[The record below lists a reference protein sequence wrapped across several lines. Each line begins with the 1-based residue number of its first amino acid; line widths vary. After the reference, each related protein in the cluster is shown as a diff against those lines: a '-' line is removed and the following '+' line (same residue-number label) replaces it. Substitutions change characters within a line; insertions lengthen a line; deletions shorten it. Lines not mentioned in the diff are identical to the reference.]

1 MSNSDV
7 RQAEFVTKLEKECI
21 AMLDYAFAN
30 GLNVSPDI
38 ARALEEFKFEQRK
51 TEEKSEEETPDK
63 ITNAAGKAEV
73 LTTIHNELSEIVK
86 PAKPQTILLIADE
99 TARKSL
105 FFFVGKVPLIRQM
118 MFVAI
123 ISLVSLI
130 AISLSSDISGEQ
142 VVKSMFELN
151 GSKLL
156 MVQAILLASAALGAS
171 FTILYKANTYIA
183 SGTFDPKYESS
194 YWVRL
199 IVGLI
204 SGIILTQLI
213 PLDIGE
219 LSEGMAKTTATS
231 GDSVS
236 SKAMLR
242 VTLALLGGFSANL
255 VYNILNRL
263 VETVQ
268 ALIIP
273 DPVLDPIIIERQ
285 FLDKYNEKLLR
296 YQNKITADAS
306 QIHKRLM
313 EEGNQN
319 HANINEIVGGFVQ
332 EVAKTQNA

>member
-1 MSNSDV
+1 MSNLDV
-7 RQAEFVTKLEKECI
+7 GPAGFITTLQRECV
-21 AMLDYAFAN
+21 AMVNYSFAN
-30 GLNVSPDI
+30 GLIVPPDI
-38 ARALEEFKFEQRK
+38 AQTLEEFKFEHR
-51 TEEKSEEETPDK
+51 
-63 ITNAAGKAEV
+63 KAEDNIEGKTPEKEINTGEKARM

-86 PAKPQTILLIADE
+86 PAKPHTILLIAEE
-99 TARKSL
+99 TEKNSL
-105 FFFVGKVPLIRQM
+105 FFFLGKVPLIRRM
-118 MFVAI
+118 MLVA
-123 ISLVSLI
+123 LVSLASLI
-130 AISLSSDISGEQ
+130 GISLSSDISGAQ

-151 GSKLL
+151 GMQLL

-171 FTILYKANTYIA
+171 FIILYQANFYITAGTYD
-183 SGTFDPKYESS
+183 SKYESS

-213 PLDIGE
+213 PIELEQIGQGITQE
-219 LSEGMAKTTATS
+219 KVEGAK
-231 GDSVS
+231 G
-236 SKAMLR
+236 MIR

-273 DPVLDPIIIERQ
+273 DPVIDPVILEKQ

-296 YQNKITADAS
+296 YQNKITADAARV
-306 QIHKRLM
+306 HKTLM

-319 HANINEIVGGFVQ
+319 PAKINEIVGAFVQ
-332 EVAKTQNA
+332 DIAETQTP